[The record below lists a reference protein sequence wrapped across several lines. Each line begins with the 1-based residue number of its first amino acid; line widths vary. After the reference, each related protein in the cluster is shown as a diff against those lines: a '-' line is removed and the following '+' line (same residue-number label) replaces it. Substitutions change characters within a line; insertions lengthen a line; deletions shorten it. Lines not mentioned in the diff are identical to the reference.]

1 MDYKITWL
9 TLRIVPKINVN
20 REEFLRGILEVLG
33 LYTCRN
39 KFVNVRGNKHYF
51 SEAVYNGIRIKL
63 PFYETMLQ
71 QGFVL
76 EISKKGM
83 EFLTGFNEFGAAY
96 LYILLLDTFE
106 ASVIRMDIETD
117 YLPPHI
123 LKKIPSEYLK
133 SNATVYI
140 GSVKSDFHCR
150 YSKNKATYISRNRQ
164 ADFISD
170 ELLCNNYYG
179 FGVSFS
185 GFLHDWKPRETTI
198 YDIVIEKEP
207 CPHSATKN
215 KGRKEKQ

>member
-9 TLRIVPKINVN
+9 SLRIVPKINVN

-33 LYTCRN
+33 VYTYRN

-51 SEAVYNGIRIKL
+51 SEAVYNGIRIKQ

-96 LYILLLDTFE
+96 LYILFLDTFE

-117 YLPPHI
+117 YIPPHI
-123 LKKIPSEYLK
+123 LKKIPTEYLK

-140 GSVKSDFHCR
+140 GSEKSDLYCR

-170 ELLCNNYYG
+170 ELLCNDYYG
-179 FGVSFS
+179 FGGSFS
-185 GFLHDWKPRETTI
+185 GFLNDWKPGKMTI
-198 YDIVIEKEP
+198 LDTVIEREP
-207 CPHSATKN
+207 RPNSATK
-215 KGRKEKQ
+215 